1 MKSYLKINPNDNV
14 AIAVKDLE
22 KGELIE
28 EFGLELRE
36 DIKRGHKFAIKNI
49 NKDEDIIKY
58 GMPIGHTLDNIEK
71 GSWVHVH
78 NLKTNLSDIIEYEY
92 DKKEVNL
99 ASELRDDDL
108 KFMGYLREDGR
119 AGIRNEVWVVPG
131 VGCINQTCNNLVRM
145 AEDKYP
151 DVGFQSITHTHGCSQ
166 LGDDLEMTREILAG
180 LIKNPNAAGILVV
193 SLGCE
198 NNVID
203 EFKEY
208 IKPFNEKRVK
218 FLTVQEVEDE
228 YEEGLSLLDELVE
241 YRNSF
246 KREALPISKL
256 TVGFKCGGSDGF
268 SGITANPLCGY
279 TSDKLVENGASTMLT
294 EVPEMF
300 GAEKLLMNRAKD
312 KETFED
318 IVNMINNF
326 KEYFKSHGQNIYENP
341 SPGNKDGGISTLE
354 DKSLGCIQKGGSSE
368 VVDVLALG
376 EQSHIKGLTLLNG
389 PGNDQVS
396 CTNLAASGCSLI
408 VFTTGRG
415 NPFGSIVPTV
425 KMATNTELAN
435 KKNNWIDFDAGRIIS
450 KDLSFEK
457 LRDEFIEYLLEVASG
472 KETNN
477 EKYGFREISIF
488 KDGVTL

>member
-1 MKSYLKINPNDNV
+1 MKSFLKINPNDNV

-22 KGELIE
+22 KGKVIE
-28 EFGLELRE
+28 EFGLELKE
-36 DIKRGHKFAIKNI
+36 DIRRGHKFSLKNI
-49 NKDEDIIKY
+49 NKDSDIIKY
-58 GMPIGHTLDNIEK
+58 GMPIGHALDDIEK

-92 DKKEVNL
+92 DKKEINQI
-99 ASELRDDDL
+99 EGLRDDEL

-119 AGIRNEVWVVPG
+119 VGIRNEVWVVPG
-131 VGCINQTCNNLVRM
+131 VGCINQICNNLVRM
-145 AEDKYP
+145 ARDKYP
-151 DVGFQSITHTHGCSQ
+151 DVDFQSITHTHGCSQ

-180 LIKNPNAAGILVV
+180 LIKNPNAAGVLVV

-208 IKPFNEKRVK
+208 IEPFNEKRVK
-218 FLTVQEVEDE
+218 FLIVQEVEDE
-228 YEEGLSLLDELVE
+228 YEEGLSLIDQLVE
-241 YRNSF
+241 YRNLF
-246 KREALPISKL
+246 KRKALPISKL

-279 TSDKLVENGASTMLT
+279 TSDKLVENGATTMLT

-318 IVNMINNF
+318 IVSMINNF

-376 EQSHIKGLTLLNG
+376 EQSQIKGLNLLNG

-425 KMATNTELAN
+425 KMSTNTELAN
-435 KKNNWIDFDAGRIIS
+435 KKTNWIDFDAGRIIS
-450 KDLSFEK
+450 EDLSFEK
-457 LRDEFIEYLLEVASG
+457 LRDEFVGYLLEVASG

-477 EKYGFREISIF
+477 EKFGFREISIF

>member
-28 EFGLELRE
+28 EFGLELKE
-36 DIKRGHKFAIKNI
+36 DIRRGHKFSIKNI
-49 NKDEDIIKY
+49 NKNEDIIKY
-58 GMPIGHTLDNIEK
+58 GMPIGHALEKIEK

-92 DKKEVNL
+92 DKKEINQI
-99 ASELRDDDL
+99 EGLRDDEL

-119 AGIRNEVWVVPG
+119 AGIRNEVWIVPG

-145 AEDKYP
+145 ARDKYP

-208 IKPFNEKRVK
+208 IEPFNEKRVK

-228 YEEGLSLLDELVE
+228 YEEGLALLDELVD
-241 YRNSF
+241 YRNLF

-279 TSDKLVENGASTMLT
+279 TSDKLVENGATTMLT

-318 IVNMINNF
+318 IVSMINNF

-376 EQSHIKGLTLLNG
+376 EQSQIKGLNLLNG

-425 KMATNTELAN
+425 KMSTNTELAN
-435 KKNNWIDFDAGRIIS
+435 KKTKWIDFDAGRIIS
-450 KDLSFEK
+450 EDLSFEK
-457 LRDEFIEYLLEVASG
+457 LRDEFIGYLLEVASG

-477 EKYGFREISIF
+477 EKFGFREISIF

>member
-1 MKSYLKINPNDNV
+1 MKSFLKINPNDNV

-22 KGELIE
+22 KGKVIE
-28 EFGLELRE
+28 EFGLELKE
-36 DIKRGHKFAIKNI
+36 DIKRGHKFSIKNI

-58 GMPIGHTLDNIEK
+58 GMPIGHALDDIEK

-92 DKKEVNL
+92 DKKEVKL
-99 ASELRDDDL
+99 ASELIDDDL

-119 AGIRNEVWVVPG
+119 AGIRNEVWIVPG
-131 VGCINQTCNNLVRM
+131 VGCINQICNNLVRI
-145 AEDKYP
+145 ARDKYP
-151 DVGFQSITHTHGCSQ
+151 DVDFQSITHTHGCSQ

-180 LIKNPNAAGILVV
+180 LIKNPNAAGVLVV

-228 YEEGLSLLDELVE
+228 YEEGLSLIDQLVE
-241 YRNSF
+241 YRNLF
-246 KREALPISKL
+246 EREALPISKL

-279 TSDKLVENGASTMLT
+279 TSDKLVENGATTMLT

-376 EQSHIKGLTLLNG
+376 EQSHTKGLNLLNG

-396 CTNLAASGCSLI
+396 STNLAASGCSLI

-425 KMATNTELAN
+425 KMSTNTELAN
-435 KKNNWIDFDAGRIIS
+435 KKTNWIDFDAGRIIS
-450 KDLSFEK
+450 EDLSFEK
-457 LRDEFIEYLLEVASG
+457 LRDEFIGYLLEVASG

-477 EKYGFREISIF
+477 EKFGFREISIF

>member
-1 MKSYLKINPNDNV
+1 MKSFLKINPNDNV

-22 KGELIE
+22 KGKKIE
-28 EFGLELRE
+28 EFDLELKE
-36 DIKRGHKFAIKNI
+36 DIKRGHKFSIKNI
-49 NKDEDIIKY
+49 NKDADIIKY
-58 GMPIGHTLDNIEK
+58 GMPIGHALDDIEK

-92 DKKEVNL
+92 DKKEVKL
-99 ASELRDDDL
+99 ASELIDDDL

-119 AGIRNEVWVVPG
+119 VGIRNEVWVVPG
-131 VGCINQTCNNLVRM
+131 VGCINQICNNLVRM
-145 AEDKYP
+145 ARDKYP
-151 DVGFQSITHTHGCSQ
+151 DVDFQSITHTHGCSQ

-180 LIKNPNAAGILVV
+180 LIKNPNAAGALVV

-228 YEEGLSLLDELVE
+228 YEEGLSLIDQLVE
-241 YRNSF
+241 YRNLF

-279 TSDKLVENGASTMLT
+279 TSDKLVENGATTMLT

-376 EQSHIKGLTLLNG
+376 EQSHTKGLNLLNG

-396 CTNLAASGCSLI
+396 STNLAASGCSLI

-425 KMATNTELAN
+425 KMSTNTELAN
-435 KKNNWIDFDAGRIIS
+435 KKTNWIDFDAGRIIS
-450 KDLSFEK
+450 EDLSFEK
-457 LRDEFIEYLLEVASG
+457 LRDEFIGYLLEVASG

>member
-14 AIAVKDLE
+14 AIVVKDLE
-22 KGELIE
+22 KGKQIE
-28 EFGLELRE
+28 EFGLELKE

-49 NKDEDIIKY
+49 NKGEDIIKY
-58 GMPIGHTLDNIEK
+58 GMPIGHALENIEE

-99 ASELRDDDL
+99 ANELKDDEL

-131 VGCINQTCNNLVRM
+131 VGCINQTCNNLVNM
-145 AEDKYP
+145 ARQKYP
-151 DVGFQSITHTHGCSQ
+151 DVSFQSITHTHGCSQ

-180 LIKNPNAAGILVV
+180 LIKNPNAAGVLVV

-198 NNVID
+198 NNIID

-228 YEEGLSLLDELVE
+228 YEEGLSLIDELVE
-241 YRNSF
+241 YRNLF

-279 TSDKLVENGASTMLT
+279 TSDKLVENGAITMLT

-312 KETFED
+312 EETFED
-318 IVNMINNF
+318 ILSMINNF

-376 EQSHIKGLTLLNG
+376 EQSYVKGLNLLNG

-396 CTNLAASGCSLI
+396 STNLAASGCSLI

-425 KMATNTELAN
+425 KMSTNTELAN
-435 KKNNWIDFDAGRIIS
+435 KKTNWIDFDAGRIIS
-450 KDLSFEK
+450 EDLSFEK

>member
-1 MKSYLKINPNDNV
+1 MKAYLKINPNDNV

-22 KGELIE
+22 KGLEID
-28 EFGLELRE
+28 EFGLSLIE
-36 DIKRGHKFAIKNI
+36 DIKRGHKFAIKDI
-49 NKDEDIIKY
+49 KKGEDIAKY
-58 GMPIGHTLDNIEK
+58 GMPIGHALADIKK

-78 NLKTNLSDIIEYEY
+78 NLKTNLSDIISYDY
-92 DKKEVNL
+92 DKKQVSL
-99 ASELRDDDL
+99 KDDL
-108 KFMGYLREDGR
+108 LDESLKFQGYLREDGR
-119 AGIRNEVWVVPG
+119 VGIRNEIWIVPG
-131 VGCINQTCNNLVRM
+131 VGCINQTCNNLVKM
-145 AEDKYP
+145 ASKKYP
-151 DVGFQSITHTHGCSQ
+151 DVTFQAITHTHGCSQ
-166 LGDDLEMTREILAG
+166 IGDDLEMTRDILAG
-180 LIKNPNAAGILVV
+180 LIKNPNAAGVLVV

-198 NNVID
+198 NNVIS

-208 IKPFNEKRVK
+208 IKPYNEKRVK

-228 YEEGLSLLDELVE
+228 YQTGLDLIDDLVE
-241 YRNSF
+241 YRNTF
-246 KREALPISKL
+246 KKEALPISKL

-279 TSDKLVENGASTMLT
+279 TSDKLVKNGATTMLT

-312 KETFED
+312 EETFED
-318 IVNMINNF
+318 IVSMINNF

-354 DKSLGCIQKGGSSE
+354 DKSLGCIQKGGSSGVE
-368 VVDVLALG
+368 NVLALG
-376 EQSHIKGLTLLNG
+376 EQSHVKGLNLLNG

-396 CTNLAASGCSLI
+396 CTNLAASGCTLI

-425 KMATNTELAN
+425 KMSTNTELAN
-435 KKNNWIDFDAGRIIS
+435 KKSNWIDFDAGRIIS
-450 KDLSFEK
+450 EGLSFEE
-457 LRDEFIEYLLEVASG
+457 LRDEFITYLLEVASG
-472 KETNN
+472 KVTNN
-477 EKYGFREISIF
+477 EKYDFREISIF

>member
-14 AIAVKDLE
+14 AIAVKDLD
-22 KGELIE
+22 KGKQIE
-28 EFGLELRE
+28 EFGLELKE
-36 DIKRGHKFAIKNI
+36 NIKRGHKFAIKNI
-49 NKDEDIIKY
+49 NKGEDIIKY
-58 GMPIGHTLDNIEK
+58 GMPIGHALENIEE

-92 DKKEVNL
+92 DKKDVNL
-99 ASELRDDDL
+99 ANELKDDEL

-131 VGCINQTCNNLVRM
+131 VGCINQTCNNLVSM
-145 AEDKYP
+145 ARQKYP
-151 DVGFQSITHTHGCSQ
+151 DVSFQSITHTHGCSQ

-180 LIKNPNAAGILVV
+180 LIKNPNAAGVLVV

-198 NNVID
+198 NNIID

-208 IKPFNEKRVK
+208 IKPLNEKRVK

-228 YEEGLSLLDELVE
+228 YEEGLSLIDELVE

-246 KREALPISKL
+246 EREALPISKL

-279 TSDKLVENGASTMLT
+279 TSDKLVENGAITMLT

-312 KETFED
+312 EETFED
-318 IVNMINNF
+318 IVSMINNF

-376 EQSHIKGLTLLNG
+376 EQSHVKGLNLLNG

-396 CTNLAASGCSLI
+396 STNLAASGCSLI

-425 KMATNTELAN
+425 KMSTNTELAN
-435 KKNNWIDFDAGRIIS
+435 KKTNWIDFDAGRIIS
-450 KDLSFEK
+450 EDLSFEK